1 MSESF
6 GECHDHI
13 SNTADTFDGEPT
25 DMKISQIPVVAKAVK
40 KTAKAP
46 RYNYFVGL
54 KLSSSDLTFAVTNV
68 KAALELK
75 NPVYKKIFTPTEKMH
90 LTLNLIALENEEDVE
105 AAKSCLGSLQEEWKA
120 AIQACSQK
128 VNNVSVISDET
139 TVTSRPGLHF
149 KELGSFGKSV
159 LWAGPEP
166 SPVLQAVHDM
176 ATRVHQKF
184 VLAGLKH
191 AEVSKTLHATL
202 AKTNMKTGRLI
213 KIKKEDYELLTL
225 EGSTPTASAEA
236 HLSGETAVNPS
247 TSNGVTVEIDAVDL
261 MKIGS
266 TDNRTGYYQSIAGI
280 TLYGESHASL
290 AKIEQEVS
298 GGRAT
303 TDRPAVDPTSESA
316 HEFNPV
322 ITCDTD
328 TDKGLGAFRT
338 KRPRHN
344 FYVGLK
350 LESPTLS
357 AALIRLRE
365 ELEEKNPHYS
375 KIFYT
380 PEKLHLTLLY
390 VTLTTEESVRKARE
404 CLLDS
409 QNEWKEALD
418 SADLTSVNSGLRFS
432 GLDSFRQDVLW
443 TGPEASP
450 MRDVVMTIAASIH
463 AKFIAAGLENSEL
476 SIPLHA
482 TLAKTNFRTRK
493 MIKIKQAD
501 YKNITL
507 GATSP
512 TPASTSTAREEISVF
527 VVPDAIDLLRIG
539 SIDPTT
545 GYYQSVAGIRG
556 RSALQH

>member
-1 MSESF
+1 
-6 GECHDHI
+6 
-13 SNTADTFDGEPT
+13 
-25 DMKISQIPVVAKAVK
+25 MKIPQIPVMAKAVNL
-40 KTAKAP
+40 TTKAP

-68 KAALELK
+68 KAVLEQK
-75 NPVYKKIFTPTEKMH
+75 NPVYNKIFTPTEKMH
-90 LTLNLIALENEEDVE
+90 LTLNLIALGNEEDVE
-105 AAKSCLGSLQEEWKA
+105 AAKSCLVSLQEDWKA
-120 AIQACSQK
+120 AIQACSQSA
-128 VNNVSVISDET
+128 NNVSVISDES
-139 TVTSRPGLHF
+139 TVTSRPRLHF
-149 KELGSFGKSV
+149 KELGSFGKNV

-166 SPVLQAVHDM
+166 SPVLQAVHDI
-176 ATRVHQKF
+176 AAQVHQKF
-184 VLAGLKH
+184 ILAGLKH
-191 AEVSKTLHATL
+191 AVVSKTLHATL

-213 KIKKEDYELLTL
+213 KIRKEDYELLTL
-225 EGSTPTASAEA
+225 EGSSPAASVET

-266 TDNRTGYYQSIAGI
+266 TDNGTGYYQSIAGI
-280 TLYGESHASL
+280 TLYGESHASP
-290 AKIEQEVS
+290 AKIGHEVS
-298 GGRAT
+298 GRRAA
-303 TDRPAVDPTSESA
+303 TDRPVVDLASESE
-316 HEFNPV
+316 HDYNPV
-322 ITCDTD
+322 ITCDMD
-328 TDKGLGAFRT
+328 IDKGPGAFRT

-344 FYVGLK
+344 FFVGLK

-365 ELEEKNPHYS
+365 ELELKNPHYS

-390 VTLTTEESVRKARE
+390 ATLATEESVRKARE

-409 QNEWKEALD
+409 QNEWKDALD
-418 SADLTSVNSGLRFS
+418 SADLTSANFALRFS

-443 TGPEASP
+443 TGPDASP
-450 MRDVVMTIAASIH
+450 MRDVVTTIAASIH

-493 MIKIKQAD
+493 MIRIKQAD
-501 YKNITL
+501 YKNVTL

-512 TPASTSTAREEISVF
+512 TPASTSTTREDNSIF

-556 RSALQH
+556 RSGPQH